1 MPYQREEMVT
11 ASEVA
16 RYVYC
21 QRAWW
26 YDHEQIRAGSFK
38 RHTRSKGRVG
48 KGQVNF
54 NGQYAERLNRQL
66 VSYDFGVTGRPD
78 YVIDHDQLPVPV
90 LRKMGRAPEA
100 PYDSH
105 VAQILVH
112 CLLIETT
119 LRVPPPYGIVRYNDR
134 TFEVDYDPPAY
145 DALMHLLHEI
155 RAEKQQTSAPH
166 RSHEIRRR
174 CFGCGHQNMCQ
185 ESLVP
190 SD

>member
-1 MPYQREEMVT
+1 MPYQREEMIT

-26 YDHEQIRAGSFK
+26 YDHELIRTGKFR
-38 RHTRSKGRVG
+38 RHAHRRGRLG
-48 KGQVNF
+48 KGQVTYQ
-54 NGQYAERLNRQL
+54 GQYAERLNRQL
-66 VSYDFGVTGRPD
+66 VSYDYGITGRPD
-78 YVIDHDQLPVPV
+78 YVIDRDSLPVPV
-90 LRKMGRAPEA
+90 LRKIGHAPDA

-119 LRVPPPYGIVRYNDR
+119 VRVPPPFGIVRYNER
-134 TFEVDYDPPAY
+134 TFEVDYDPPAF
-145 DALMHLLHEI
+145 DALMHLLEEI
-155 RAEKQQTSAPH
+155 RSEKKHTTIPH

-174 CFGCGHQNMCQ
+174 CFGCSHQSTCD
-185 ESLVP
+185 ESLVK
-190 SD
+190 D